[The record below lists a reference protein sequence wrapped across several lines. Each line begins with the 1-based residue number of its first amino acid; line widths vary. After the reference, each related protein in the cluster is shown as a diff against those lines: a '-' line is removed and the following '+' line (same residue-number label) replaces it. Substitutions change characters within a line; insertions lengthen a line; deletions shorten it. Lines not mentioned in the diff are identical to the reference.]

1 MDAFARRG
9 PLNRP
14 STLAILMADHEKLR
28 ETLDQLRSQ
37 LDELRRRDPAVA
49 EQLAATID
57 EARAVLT
64 GKSPSGRESAAPHGT
79 IVDRLKDAVL
89 EYEASHPSLA
99 GNLGGIIDALGRMGI

>member
-1 MDAFARRG
+1 
-9 PLNRP
+9 
-14 STLAILMADHEKLR
+14 MADHEKLR

-49 EQLAATID
+49 DQLAATID
-57 EARAVLT
+57 EAQAVL
-64 GKSPSGRESAAPHGT
+64 SGIAPNAGESAAPQGSL
-79 IVDRLKDAVL
+79 VDRLKDAVL

>member
-1 MDAFARRG
+1 
-9 PLNRP
+9 
-14 STLAILMADHEKLR
+14 MADHEKLR

-57 EARAVLT
+57 EAQAVLT
-64 GKSPSGRESAAPHGT
+64 GKSPGEHETPAPQGS

-99 GNLGGIIDALGRMGI
+99 GNLGGIINALGRMGI

>member
-1 MDAFARRG
+1 
-9 PLNRP
+9 
-14 STLAILMADHEKLR
+14 MADPEKLR

-49 EQLAATID
+49 DQLAATID
-57 EARAVLT
+57 EAQAVLT
-64 GKSPSGRESAAPHGT
+64 GKSPGEQETAPQGS

>member
-1 MDAFARRG
+1 
-9 PLNRP
+9 
-14 STLAILMADHEKLR
+14 MADHEKLR

-49 EQLAATID
+49 DQLAATID
-57 EARAVLT
+57 EAQAVLSGT
-64 GKSPSGRESAAPHGT
+64 APSAGESAAPQGSL
-79 IVDRLKDAVL
+79 VDRLKDAVL

>member
-1 MDAFARRG
+1 
-9 PLNRP
+9 
-14 STLAILMADHEKLR
+14 MADHEKLR

-49 EQLAATID
+49 DQLAATID
-57 EARAVLT
+57 EAQAVLT
-64 GKSPSGRESAAPHGT
+64 GKSPGDQGSAAPQGS
-79 IVDRLKDAVL
+79 IIDRLKDAVL